1 MESANKNKLMQEL
14 ALLLIY
20 LSAWEEKTITGEI
33 VHRAW
38 KGYDFTI
45 LDQLKENG
53 LIDFSF
59 RAKSLSISE
68 EGNKKAEILLA
79 RFGDQPE
86 FTSTGK

>member
-1 MESANKNKLMQEL
+1 MESANKNKLVQEL
-14 ALLLIY
+14 TLLLVY

-45 LDQLKENG
+45 LDQLKESG

-59 RAKSLSISE
+59 RAKSLSVLE
-68 EGNKKAEILLA
+68 EGTKKA
-79 RFGDQPE
+79 
-86 FTSTGK
+86 